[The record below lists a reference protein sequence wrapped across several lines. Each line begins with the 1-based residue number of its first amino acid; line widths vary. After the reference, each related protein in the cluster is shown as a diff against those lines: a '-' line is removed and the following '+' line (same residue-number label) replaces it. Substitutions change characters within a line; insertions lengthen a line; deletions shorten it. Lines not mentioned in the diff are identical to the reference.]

1 MRQAMN
7 SMGGAVLGVLFAV
20 LVAGAPAAAQD
31 VGLPLGTVPD
41 AVQIEDLDGAAV
53 DLADYIGKKPVLIQ
67 FWATWCP
74 LCAELEPGIRAAQ
87 RAHGDALEVLVIA
100 VGVNQNPRTIRR
112 HVQNHAPPGRLLFD
126 GRGRATRAFRAPTT
140 SYVVALDARGR
151 VVYTGVGGEQDIATA
166 AARAVR

>member
-1 MRQAMN
+1 MRGTIIR
-7 SMGGAVLGVLFAV
+7 GGALALAITGLLMSGAP
-20 LVAGAPAAAQD
+20 VAGQD

-41 AVQIEDLDGAAV
+41 AVQVEDLEGAAV

-87 RAHGDALEVLVIA
+87 RAHGNALEVLVIA

-151 VVYTGVGGEQDIATA
+151 VVYTGVGGEQDIAAA